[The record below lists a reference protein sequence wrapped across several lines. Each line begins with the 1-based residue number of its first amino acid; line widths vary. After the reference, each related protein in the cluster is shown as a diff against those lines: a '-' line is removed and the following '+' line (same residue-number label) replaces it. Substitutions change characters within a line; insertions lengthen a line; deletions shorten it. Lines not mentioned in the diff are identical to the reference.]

1 MLGSVSKRPEAWKDR
16 SMMQSITA
24 VEPLPQTRLRITW
37 ADRSESVI
45 DLRPLLTKGGVFEM
59 WSDKARF
66 EAVQIGE
73 RGRTL
78 IWHDDE
84 GDEID
89 LCADSL
95 WQMAH
100 GKVSAA

>member
-1 MLGSVSKRPEAWKDR
+1 
-16 SMMQSITA
+16 MQSITA
-24 VEPLPQTRLRITW
+24 AEPLPQTRLRITW
-37 ADRSESVI
+37 ADRSESVV
-45 DLRPLLTKGGVFEM
+45 DLHRLLARGGVFKVLA
-59 WSDKARF
+59 DQARF

-78 IWHDDE
+78 IWRDDE

-89 LCADSL
+89 LCADAL

-100 GKVSAA
+100 GSKVSAA

>member
-1 MLGSVSKRPEAWKDR
+1 
-16 SMMQSITA
+16 MQSIIA
-24 VEPLPQTRLRITW
+24 VEPLPHVRLRITW
-37 ADRSESVI
+37 ADRSESI
-45 DLRPLLTKGGVFEM
+45 ISLRPLVAKGGVFNVLT
-59 WSDKARF
+59 DQARF

-78 IWHDDE
+78 IWQNDA

-89 LCADSL
+89 LCADAL

-100 GKVSAA
+100 GEVSAA

>member
-1 MLGSVSKRPEAWKDR
+1 
-16 SMMQSITA
+16 MMQSISA
-24 VEPLPQTRLRITW
+24 VEPLPQTRVRITW
-37 ADRSESVI
+37 ADGSESVI
-45 DLRPLLTKGGVFEM
+45 DLRPLLTKGGVF
-59 WSDKARF
+59 DVLADRARF

-78 IWHDDE
+78 IWRDDE

-89 LCADSL
+89 LCADAL

-100 GKVSAA
+100 GGKVSAA

>member
-1 MLGSVSKRPEAWKDR
+1 MMR
-16 SMMQSITA
+16 SIIA
-24 VEPLPQTRLRITW
+24 VEPLPQTRLRLTW
-37 ADRSESVI
+37 ADQSEAVV
-45 DLRPLLTKGGVFEM
+45 DLRPLLVKGVVFEVLA
-59 WSDKARF
+59 DPARF

-78 IWHDDE
+78 IWRDDE

-89 LCADSL
+89 LCADAL

-100 GKVSAA
+100 SGKVSAA

>member
-1 MLGSVSKRPEAWKDR
+1 
-16 SMMQSITA
+16 MMQSITA

-37 ADRSESVI
+37 ADGSKSLI
-45 DLRPLLTKGGVFEM
+45 DLRPLLAKGGVFEVLA
-59 WSDKARF
+59 DQTRF
-66 EAVQIGE
+66 EAVRIGE

-78 IWHDDE
+78 IWRDDE

-89 LCADSL
+89 LCADAL

-100 GKVSAA
+100 GGKVSAA

>member
-1 MLGSVSKRPEAWKDR
+1 
-16 SMMQSITA
+16 MMQSIIA
-24 VEPLPQTRLRITW
+24 VEPLPHTRLRITW
-37 ADRSESVI
+37 ADQSESVI
-45 DLRPLLTKGGVFEM
+45 DLRPLLAKGGVFET

-66 EAVQIGE
+66 EAVRIGE

-78 IWHDDE
+78 IWHDRE

-89 LCADSL
+89 LCADAL

-100 GKVSAA
+100 GEVTVA

>member
-1 MLGSVSKRPEAWKDR
+1 
-16 SMMQSITA
+16 MMQSIVG
-24 VEPLPQTRLRITW
+24 VEPLPQTRLRLTW
-37 ADRSESVI
+37 ADQSKTVV
-45 DLRPLLTKGGVFEM
+45 DLRPLLVKGGVFEVLA
-59 WSDKARF
+59 DRARF

-78 IWHDDE
+78 IWRDEE

-89 LCADSL
+89 LCADAL

-100 GKVSAA
+100 GGKVSAA

>member
-1 MLGSVSKRPEAWKDR
+1 
-16 SMMQSITA
+16 MMQSIIA
-24 VEPLPQTRLRITW
+24 VEPLPQTRLRVTW

-45 DLRPLLTKGGVFEM
+45 SLRPLVAKGGVFNVLTNR
-59 WSDKARF
+59 ARF

-89 LCADSL
+89 LCADAL

>member
-1 MLGSVSKRPEAWKDR
+1 
-16 SMMQSITA
+16 MMQSITG
-24 VEPLPQTRLRITW
+24 VEPLPQTRLRLTW
-37 ADRSESVI
+37 SDQSQAVV
-45 DLRPLLTKGGVFEM
+45 DLRPLLAKGGVFEALA
-59 WSDKARF
+59 DQARF

-89 LCADSL
+89 LCADAL

-100 GKVSAA
+100 GGKVSAA

>member
-1 MLGSVSKRPEAWKDR
+1 
-16 SMMQSITA
+16 MMQSIIA
-24 VEPLPQTRLRITW
+24 VELLPQIRLRITW

-45 DLRPLLTKGGVFEM
+45 SLRPLVDKGCVFNVLT
-59 WSDKARF
+59 DQARF

-78 IWHDDE
+78 LWRDDA

-89 LCADSL
+89 LCADAL

>member
-1 MLGSVSKRPEAWKDR
+1 MI
-16 SMMQSITA
+16 QSIMA
-24 VEPLPQTRLRITW
+24 VQPLPQTRLRITW
-37 ADRSESVI
+37 ADQSESI
-45 DLRPLLTKGGVFEM
+45 LDLRPLLARGGVFEVLG
-59 WSDKARF
+59 DQARF

-78 IWHDDE
+78 IWHDRE

-89 LCADSL
+89 LCADAL

>member
-1 MLGSVSKRPEAWKDR
+1 
-16 SMMQSITA
+16 MMQSIVA
-24 VEPLPQTRLRITW
+24 VEPLPHIRLRITW
-37 ADRSESVI
+37 ADQSESVI
-45 DLRPLLTKGGVFEM
+45 SLRPLVAKGGVFEVLG
-59 WSDKARF
+59 DQARF

-78 IWHDDE
+78 LWHDDS

-89 LCADSL
+89 LCADAL

-100 GKVSAA
+100 GEVTAA

>member
-1 MLGSVSKRPEAWKDR
+1 VA
-16 SMMQSITA
+16 
-24 VEPLPQTRLRITW
+24 
-37 ADRSESVI
+37 
-45 DLRPLLTKGGVFEM
+45 KGGAFNVLA
-59 WSDKARF
+59 DQTRF

-78 IWHDDE
+78 IWHDDA

-89 LCADSL
+89 LCADAL

-100 GKVSAA
+100 GKVSAAWARPRSAGTSDPKAATDIELAHPAAQLTPSARA